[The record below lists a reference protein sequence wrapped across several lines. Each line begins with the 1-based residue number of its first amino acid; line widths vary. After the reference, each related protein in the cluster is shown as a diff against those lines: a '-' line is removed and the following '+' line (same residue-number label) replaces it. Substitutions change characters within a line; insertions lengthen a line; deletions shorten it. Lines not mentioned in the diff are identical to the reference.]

1 MSHLIFTTSF
11 LPIPQSSPVP
21 DDEQAVRGHPANRSL
36 SKHPSVLCGS
46 DLITVPGPCHLCR
59 RRPLGGHR
67 SPSHPAAIEDYSPPL
82 PPLLRPLFLLPRGIL
97 TFSDRLNSF
106 TSWVVFMSFIFL
118 SPPFFLRFFFTLT
131 DVSADSFLSS
141 FPSDALQGIA
151 ERKVVSIPRRR
162 STSAPIKQNKNAL

>member
-1 MSHLIFTTSF
+1 MAVFTPNYYSLCLF
-11 LPIPQSSPVP
+11 SSLAVSERQNVTFNIHNKLLANPPEFPVP

-118 SPPFFLRFFFTLT
+118 SPPP
-131 DVSADSFLSS
+131 SSSSSFL
-141 FPSDALQGIA
+141 L
-151 ERKVVSIPRRR
+151 
-162 STSAPIKQNKNAL
+162 

>member
-1 MSHLIFTTSF
+1 MILAGNKRWPFLPQIIIPSYSFLLSLQAKDRMSHLIFTTSF
-11 LPIPQSSPVP
+11 LPVPQSSSVP
-21 DDEQAVRGHPANRSL
+21 DDEQAVRGHPANRSF

-82 PPLLRPLFLLPRGIL
+82 PRLLRPLFLLPRGIL

-118 SPPFFLRFFFTLT
+118 SPP
-131 DVSADSFLSS
+131 SSSSSFL
-141 FPSDALQGIA
+141 L
-151 ERKVVSIPRRR
+151 
-162 STSAPIKQNKNAL
+162 